1 MAEKNPQFN
10 LLGLALRLGY
20 QIAIPLLICLAIGI
34 GLDLWLGTKPI
45 ITLTLLPFSIGI
57 SVYIVYREM
66 LPYLKVENLKKP
78 DKQVK

>member
-1 MAEKNPQFN
+1 MASKDPKFN

-20 QIAIPLLICLAIGI
+20 QIAIPLLLCLAIGV

-45 ITLTLLPFSIGI
+45 ITFSLLPFSVAI

-66 LPYLKVENLKKP
+66 LPYLKVPPSKH
-78 DKQVK
+78 KQGK